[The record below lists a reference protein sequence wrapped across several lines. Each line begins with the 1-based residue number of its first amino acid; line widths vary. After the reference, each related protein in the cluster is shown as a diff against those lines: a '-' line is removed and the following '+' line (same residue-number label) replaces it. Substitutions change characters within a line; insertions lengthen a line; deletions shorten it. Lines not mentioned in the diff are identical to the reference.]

1 MGRADLILLAFPQVT
16 ACARTKETY
25 GQKFEKIPLA
35 APPAGFEPAHTA
47 PEGNAPQRL
56 YLAKRAEPVWLGGVW
71 GVGDRGAGGWVS
83 GQARK
88 PGDAGEGPAG
98 AGAGCLLCEPVCWRV
113 SERVPAG
120 DAR

>member
-1 MGRADLILLAFPQVT
+1 ALTCGSFTQAAVLGGHMGRADLILLAFRQVT
-16 ACARTKETY
+16 ACARAKETC

-71 GVGDRGAGGWVS
+71 GVGDRGRGRGGIRAGTKAGG
-83 GQARK
+83 G
-88 PGDAGEGPAG
+88 GGG
-98 AGAGCLLCEPVCWRV
+98 ACRCGSWLSAV
-113 SERVPAG
+113 
-120 DAR
+120 